1 MLFKCN
7 LRHDRTAAK
16 VNELKEK
23 VSRLR
28 LLGSELELV
37 CRDEKK
43 KQLEEC
49 RPFFRKEREYTRLLQ
64 MRNMQL
70 LKERGEWTVGEYK

>member
-49 RPFFRKEREYTRLLQ
+49 QPFFRKEREYTRLLQ